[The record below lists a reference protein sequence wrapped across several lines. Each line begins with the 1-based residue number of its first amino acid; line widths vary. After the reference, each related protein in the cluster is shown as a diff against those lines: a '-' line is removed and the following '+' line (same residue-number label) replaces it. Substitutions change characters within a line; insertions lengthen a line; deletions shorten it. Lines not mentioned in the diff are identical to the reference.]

1 MDILPD
7 GYSTQIGES
16 GSSLSAGQRQRVA
29 LARALYG
36 DPFLVV
42 LDEPNSNL
50 DAEGDAALT
59 QAILSVRRRG
69 GIAIVVAH
77 RPSALEG
84 VDMALAMVNGGTAA
98 FGEKEEVLRK
108 VLRPNVVPAIK
119 SVPQPAQVAA
129 QGTAQGQAQPQ
140 KGREE
145 AAAS

>member
-1 MDILPD
+1 
-7 GYSTQIGES
+7 
-16 GSSLSAGQRQRVA
+16 RVA

-69 GIAIVVAH
+69 GVAIVVAH

-84 VDMALAMVNGGTAA
+84 VDMALAMVNGGMAA

-108 VLRPNVVPAIK
+108 VLRPNVVPVKPGAHGQG
-119 SVPQPAQVAA
+119 VTQVHPQ
-129 QGTAQGQAQPQ
+129 
-140 KGREE
+140 GREE